1 MQDFRFRGKGLSVW
15 AGKVVGRGSQ
25 TFKADPQGTWVSC
38 RRDGLRRCACRAV
51 IECEPYFRPAVLQ
64 KMQRF
69 VLTFLCGGSALGR
82 GSDFAFW
89 QGRAQRQIALPRTS
103 RRPSWLNTCYL
114 ARESVALANPVR
126 TFGSLAPPNANADTP
141 TRFFCGAGTIGATKP
156 ILMPATNKS
165 AAQYT
170 R

>member
-82 GSDFAFW
+82 GSDFA
-89 QGRAQRQIALPRTS
+89 I
-103 RRPSWLNTCYL
+103 L
-114 ARESVALANPVR
+114 ARKGPKTDS
-126 TFGSLAPPNANADTP
+126 
-141 TRFFCGAGTIGATKP
+141 ATSD
-156 ILMPATNKS
+156 KS
-165 AAQYT
+165 APVVAEHVLFSERIGSPCEPRSDVREPRPT
-170 R
+170 KC